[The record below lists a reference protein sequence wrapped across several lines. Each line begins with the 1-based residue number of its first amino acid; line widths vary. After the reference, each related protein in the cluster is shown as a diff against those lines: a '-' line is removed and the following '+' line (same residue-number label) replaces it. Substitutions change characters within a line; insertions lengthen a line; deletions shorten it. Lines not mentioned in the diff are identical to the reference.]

1 MISLSDLPDCQNTMN
16 RYLGELRDLLSEQE
30 RQRAGR
36 FNDFDYSG
44 AACFASDDY
53 KLQAKIDA
61 LKVKMADMEREHAG
75 NGMRGRRG
83 SISAVAQG

>member
-1 MISLSDLPDCQNTMN
+1 MN

-44 AACFASDDY
+44 AACVAGDDY
-53 KLQAKIDA
+53 RLQAKIDA
-61 LKVKMADMEREHAG
+61 LKGKMAALEREDAG
-75 NGMRGRRG
+75 NSMRGRRG